1 MYILERDDEPLED
14 YTKHASRL
22 SFSPGGHYLVSRADD
37 TTSIVQ
43 DINTREVET
52 DLFKRHTQRFT
63 TINFSLSETSVVSTP
78 KDETILFLNT
88 FTMEKYCERYNVE
101 INYTQLHTH
110 TTSSYFSREDTSG
123 YVGRT

>member
-1 MYILERDDEPLED
+1 MNI
-14 YTKHASRL
+14 
-22 SFSPGGHYLVSRADD
+22 
-37 TTSIVQ
+37 
-43 DINTREVET
+43 REIET
-52 DLFKRHTQRFT
+52 GLFKRHTQRFT

-88 FTMEKYCERYNVE
+88 FTMERYCESYNVE

-123 YVGRT
+123 